1 MITGARLFAP
11 EGYRSLV
18 KGHYYHF
25 LNSDAVHNRVRL
37 VEFSDLAKDVRTTL
51 ITLTRFE
58 FEEALEAGAL
68 LASGET
74 DKFPPWLEP
83 IKGIAIS
90 DRETKRVSAK
100 ETYDQ
105 KVNRRFL
112 AISGLMVRLREV
124 LASDDPD
131 AVINA
136 HAKSQSPQQNAARLR
151 LWFYT
156 YITFGQNKWAL
167 MPPLHRIGRWDREG
181 PGKLRRLGRPSPNG
195 KSGVTGPIAP

>member
-74 DKFPPWLEP
+74 EKFPPWLEP
-83 IKGIAIS
+83 ITGVLKGPP
-90 DRETKRVSAK
+90 TG
-100 ETYDQ
+100 
-105 KVNRRFL
+105 RFDSSPL
-112 AISGLMVRLREV
+112 GCSLRH
-124 LASDDPD
+124 L
-131 AVINA
+131 
-136 HAKSQSPQQNAARLR
+136 
-151 LWFYT
+151 
-156 YITFGQNKWAL
+156 
-167 MPPLHRIGRWDREG
+167 PPF
-181 PGKLRRLGRPSPNG
+181 
-195 KSGVTGPIAP
+195 

>member
-37 VEFSDLAKDVRTTL
+37 VEFSDLGKDVRTTL

-74 DKFPPWLEP
+74 DKFRHGLNRLRGSQFQSVKRSGFLPRKPT
-83 IKGIAIS
+83 
-90 DRETKRVSAK
+90 TKRS
-100 ETYDQ
+100 T
-105 KVNRRFL
+105 
-112 AISGLMVRLREV
+112 
-124 LASDDPD
+124 
-131 AVINA
+131 AVFWL
-136 HAKSQSPQQNAARLR
+136 SQA
-151 LWFYT
+151 
-156 YITFGQNKWAL
+156 
-167 MPPLHRIGRWDREG
+167 
-181 PGKLRRLGRPSPNG
+181 
-195 KSGVTGPIAP
+195 